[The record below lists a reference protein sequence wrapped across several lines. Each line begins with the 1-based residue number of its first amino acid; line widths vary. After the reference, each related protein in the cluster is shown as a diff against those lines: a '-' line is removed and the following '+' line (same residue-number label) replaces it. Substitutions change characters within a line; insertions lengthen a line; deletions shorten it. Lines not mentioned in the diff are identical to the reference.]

1 MIRNKNK
8 DETINNLNK
17 SNCNKFKNHKNI
29 IIISQSKN
37 KSVDLKTSKIQ
48 NILLSIKN
56 SNNLKTEKI
65 KSNSI
70 KNNKKVINSKKEKF
84 NNKINRFSKRNNP
97 KSKISKYTIN
107 SKNNLKSNRILKD
120 YNYLPHLMDK
130 NKNKKKYFFDP
141 DFFRRKIKYKDKHK
155 LNKRLDNSQK
165 ENININNSLFTNN
178 SKNNNYTKGII
189 QKTNYGNNIK
199 ENKNEKINNCNRKSY
214 NNSSSDV
221 LFNLKQSL
229 IKPNKVNILEKIS
242 SVPYRNKRCT
252 TSRIAW
258 SQKDSS
264 RINKRTNES
273 IIKSYPN
280 LLEDSLE
287 SHNTICIEYTNA
299 NDYEFIENNRN
310 NNKKLYKRIIAK
322 KRNVLTESLN
332 NSNLKNKTLRYR
344 STKNNTYYTSE
355 KKSIM
360 NNNNNNIIFNTQN
373 LYRKVNSKRMSVL
386 NNRKNNI
393 NYFSS
398 SALLKDYN
406 KNQAK
411 IIINKGVTEFLYSED
426 LIENDYHYKDNNLKN
441 WLSNIYLIAYCQNF
455 YENNI
460 YDVDELIDKMKNS
473 KNKNELYDYLENT
486 FSIHIPGHI
495 FRILLKLEIDSGLL
509 DETISKF
516 FVDNDENRI
525 KFNKIKPS
533 VLLKHYNSCNNI
545 FNYFNHNAKYKLKF
559 FLKKYD
565 LIHLYYNFSQNG
577 FDLINY
583 VLLQMFSNFFAI
595 NDYILENCFHIYN
608 KNDRIVLLKSL
619 NIEKNKII
627 SFIKS
632 DKKGFQNQNSD
643 LIFEDI
649 NLNNN
654 YNFDRYFFEK
664 EFENNNR
671 SICNIY

>member
-1 MIRNKNK
+1 MITKKNK
-8 DETINNLNK
+8 DEAINNSNE

-29 IIISQSKN
+29 IMISHSKH
-37 KSVDLKTSKIQ
+37 KSVDLKTTKIQ

-56 SNNLKTEKI
+56 RNNLKTEKI

-84 NNKINRFSKRNNP
+84 NSKTNRFSKRNNP
-97 KSKISKYTIN
+97 KSKISNYTIN
-107 SKNNLKSNRILKD
+107 SKNNLKSNKILKD
-120 YNYLPHLMDK
+120 YYSLPHLIDK
-130 NKNKKKYFFDP
+130 NNNKKKYFFSP
-141 DFFRRKIKYKDKHK
+141 DFFRRKRKHKDKHD

-165 ENININNSLFTNN
+165 ENININNSSFINN
-178 SKNNNYTKGII
+178 SNNNYSKGII
-189 QKTNYGNNIK
+189 QKANYGKNIK
-199 ENKNEKINNCNRKSY
+199 ENNNEKINNCHSPNNS
-214 NNSSSDV
+214 NSSSDV
-221 LFNLKQSL
+221 LFNLRQPL

-258 SQKDSS
+258 TQNDCNS
-264 RINKRTNES
+264 RANKRKNES

-280 LLEDSLE
+280 FLEDSLE
-287 SHNTICIEYTNA
+287 SHNTICIDCTNS

-310 NNKKLYKRIIAK
+310 NNEKLYRRIIAK
-322 KRNVLTESLN
+322 KRNVLTDSLN
-332 NSNLKNKTLRYR
+332 NSNLKNKTLRYH

-360 NNNNNNIIFNTQN
+360 NNNINFNTQN
-373 LYRKVNSKRMSVL
+373 LYRKVNSRRMSVL
-386 NNRKNNI
+386 INKKNNI
-393 NYFSS
+393 NFFSS
-398 SALLKDYN
+398 SALLNYDN
-406 KNQAK
+406 KNKAK

-426 LIENDYHYKDNNLKN
+426 LIENDYQYKDNNLKN
-441 WLSNIYLIAYCQNF
+441 WLSNIYLMTYCQNF

-473 KNKNELYDYLENT
+473 KNKNELYEYFENT
-486 FSIHIPGHI
+486 FSIHMPGHI

-516 FVDNDENRI
+516 FVENEENRI

-632 DKKGFQNQNSD
+632 DKKGFQNHNSD

-664 EFENNNR
+664 EYENNNR
-671 SICNIY
+671 IICNIY

>member
-1 MIRNKNK
+1 MITKKNK
-8 DETINNLNK
+8 DEAINNSNE

-29 IIISQSKN
+29 IIISHSKN
-37 KSVDLKTSKIQ
+37 KSVDLKTTKQ

-70 KNNKKVINSKKEKF
+70 KNNKNAINSKKEKY
-84 NNKINRFSKRNNP
+84 NNKTNRFSKRNNP
-97 KSKISKYTIN
+97 KSKISNYTIN
-107 SKNNLKSNRILKD
+107 TKNNLKSNKILKN
-120 YNYLPHLMDK
+120 YNSLPHLI
-130 NKNKKKYFFDP
+130 NKNNNKKQYFFAP
-141 DFFRRKIKYKDKHK
+141 DFFRRKIKHK
-155 LNKRLDNSQK
+155 YRHNLNKRLDNSQK
-165 ENININNSLFTNN
+165 ENININNSSFINN
-178 SKNNNYTKGII
+178 SNNNYYAKRII
-189 QKTNYGNNIK
+189 KKTIYGNTIK
-199 ENKNEKINNCNRKSY
+199 ENNNEKIINYNNSSK
-214 NNSSSDV
+214 NNSSSDI
-221 LFNLKQSL
+221 LFNLKQPL
-229 IKPNKVNILEKIS
+229 IKSNKVNILEKIS
-242 SVPYRNKRCT
+242 TSVPYRNKRCT
-252 TSRIAW
+252 TSRITW
-258 SQKDSS
+258 SQKDSDS
-264 RINKRTNES
+264 RINKRKNES
-273 IIKSYPN
+273 IIKSYPH
-280 LLEDSLE
+280 LLQDSLE
-287 SHNTICIEYTNA
+287 SHNTICIEYTNE

-310 NNKKLYKRIIAK
+310 NNEKLYRRIIAK

-332 NSNLKNKTLRYR
+332 NSNLKKNTLRYH
-344 STKNNTYYTSE
+344 STKNNIYYASE
-355 KKSIM
+355 KKKIM
-360 NNNNNNIIFNTQN
+360 NDKNINFNSQN
-373 LYRKVNSKRMSVL
+373 LYRKVHSTRLSALINK
-386 NNRKNNI
+386 KNNI

-398 SALLKDYN
+398 SVLLNNNN
-406 KNQAK
+406 KNHAK

-426 LIENDYHYKDNNLKN
+426 LIENNYRYKGNNIKN
-441 WLSNIYLIAYCQNF
+441 WLSNIYLMTYCQNF

-460 YDVDELIDKMKNS
+460 YDIDELIDKMKNS
-473 KNKNELYDYLENT
+473 QNKSELYEYLENT

-509 DETISKF
+509 DETISEF
-516 FVDNDENRI
+516 FVENDENRI

-533 VLLKHYNSCNNI
+533 VLLKQYNSCSNI
-545 FNYFNHNAKYKLKF
+545 FNYFNHNSKYKLKF

-565 LIHLYYNFSQNG
+565 LLHLYYNFSQNG

-632 DKKGFQNQNSD
+632 DKKGFQNHNSD

-654 YNFDRYFFEK
+654 YNFDRYFYEK

-671 SICNIY
+671 NICNIY